1 MVTSLLIQLFSRVQL
16 EKMYEMMGGDDLP
29 SEAKDILNKL
39 QNKLINRLDQLAGQF
54 GQSFLERITDGN
66 LVLLIQL
73 DLTLSFQKGVKQ
85 LSTMLLEL
93 KQSSEEELQI
103 ESDLILS
110 PLLGTLDES
119 FELFSQSAEKTVLK
133 RILKS
138 LWKLLLQTIEK
149 HVVLPAGK

>member
-1 MVTSLLIQLFSRVQL
+1 MTSLLIQLFSRVQL

>member
-1 MVTSLLIQLFSRVQL
+1 MMTSLLIQLFSRVQL

>member
-1 MVTSLLIQLFSRVQL
+1 MMTSLLIQLFSRVQL

-66 LVLLIQL
+66 PVLLIQL

>member
-1 MVTSLLIQLFSRVQL
+1 
-16 EKMYEMMGGDDLP
+16 MGGDDLP
-29 SEAKDILNKL
+29 AEAKDILNKL
-39 QNKLINRLDQLAGQF
+39 QNKLINRLDQLAAQF
-54 GQSFLERITDGN
+54 GQSFLERITEGN
-66 LVLLIQL
+66 VANQINW
-73 DLTLSFQKGVKQ
+73 TLRVVNTTDKPDNFSLYKRIKKLCLGVKQ

-93 KQSSEEELQI
+93 KQSSEEDVQI

-110 PLLGTLDES
+110 PVLGTLDES

-149 HVVLPAGK
+149 HVVLPPGEYKD